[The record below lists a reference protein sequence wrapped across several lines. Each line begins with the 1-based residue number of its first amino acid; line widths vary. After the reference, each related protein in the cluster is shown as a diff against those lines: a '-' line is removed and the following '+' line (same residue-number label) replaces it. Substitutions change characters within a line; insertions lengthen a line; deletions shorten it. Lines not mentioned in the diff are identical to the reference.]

1 MATPVLTGA
10 KRAVCYRRVSSAGQ
24 TGERHSS
31 LETQESL
38 YLQYCD
44 SRNYIPIK
52 TFEDVV
58 SGRRDDRREYLRM
71 VDFVMK
77 GGAEV
82 VVVQFLDRFGRNPKE
97 ILRRYWD
104 LEDHGVSVE
113 ATDEDIGEELLL
125 LIKAGIAGAESKRT
139 SERVRSNMS
148 RAVAKG
154 VHAARAPFGL
164 RKVYEGKD
172 FNWKI
177 DPVEAPAVREMY
189 RLTVEEN
196 LGYKAIGDRLS
207 DAGHKTRN
215 GRPFAAYAVQR
226 ILNNEAHRKS
236 RESGGETRSVS
247 IVHDRLLGFG
257 VDRGAHLGP
266 PA

>member
-1 MATPVLTGA
+1 MVTTVLTGA
-10 KRAVCYRRVSSAGQ
+10 KRAVCYRRVSSTGQ

-31 LETQESL
+31 LETQESQ

-52 TFEDVV
+52 TFEDVI
-58 SGRRDDRREYLRM
+58 SGRRDDRRDYLRM
-71 VDFVMK
+71 VDFVK
-77 GGAEV
+77 RGGADV

-113 ATDEDIGEELLL
+113 TTDEDIGEELLL

-154 VHAARAPFGL
+154 VHAARAPDYQMWPLWRSYGWEGGGASEKWDTVPQLLVHQSNEIQSGL
-164 RKVYEGKD
+164 R
-172 FNWKI
+172 
-177 DPVEAPAVREMY
+177 
-189 RLTVEEN
+189 L
-196 LGYKAIGDRLS
+196 LQ
-207 DAGHKTRN
+207 
-215 GRPFAAYAVQR
+215 RP
-226 ILNNEAHRKS
+226 LC
-236 RESGGETRSVS
+236 
-247 IVHDRLLGFG
+247 
-257 VDRGAHLGP
+257 P
-266 PA
+266 